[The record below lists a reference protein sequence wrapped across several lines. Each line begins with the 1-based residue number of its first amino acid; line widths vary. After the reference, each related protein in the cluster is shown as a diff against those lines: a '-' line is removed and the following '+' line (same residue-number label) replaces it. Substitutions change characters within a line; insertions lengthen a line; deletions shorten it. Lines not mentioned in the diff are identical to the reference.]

1 MARAAWQDVKGA
13 SVLIGSYDEATK
25 MMGDLNFLSSLTNF
39 PKDAINDETVEL
51 LQASSAAS
59 IKIIRR
65 GR

>member
-1 MARAAWQDVKGA
+1 VARAAWQDVKGA